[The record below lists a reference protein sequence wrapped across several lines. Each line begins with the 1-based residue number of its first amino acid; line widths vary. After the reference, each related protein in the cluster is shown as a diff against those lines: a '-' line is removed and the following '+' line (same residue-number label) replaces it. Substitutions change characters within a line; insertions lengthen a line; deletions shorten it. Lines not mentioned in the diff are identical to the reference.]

1 MRALLFSLSSCH
13 FQATITAAA
22 EAPIAHQT
30 DDEED
35 QTVATVAPA
44 DATVEGKPPIN
55 TQIAKIPP
63 KLLTFCK
70 LVLLTSAPNE
80 HTNA

>member
-13 FQATITAAA
+13 FQATITAA

-35 QTVATVAPA
+35 PTVATVAQPPA

-55 TQIAKIPP
+55 TQIAQIP
-63 KLLTFCK
+63 
-70 LVLLTSAPNE
+70 PNE
-80 HTNA
+80 HENV